1 VALQVASCALRLFNE
16 LLTRY
21 QPLPEHFGADRALLP
36 ADSMTQHSSFLH
48 DTSMR
53 SSVSSPRSGKPPGY
67 SLLLYIYNEGNFF
80 KTVRKRWTSAAQIL
94 DAKSQLCLKKTY
106 RKWLF
111 AFFCAIVFF

>member
-1 VALQVASCALRLFNE
+1 
-16 LLTRY
+16 
-21 QPLPEHFGADRALLP
+21 
-36 ADSMTQHSSFLH
+36 
-48 DTSMR
+48 MR

-106 RKWLF
+106 CKWLF
-111 AFFCAIVFF
+111 AFFCAIVFFLICLLLLQSSLKRLIRGIQILLYYEK